1 MIFLISRFYIQFA
14 KQFNILDA
22 KNEYQDLR
30 RELSRKSQRTS
41 HSKAEEGE
49 ADSEDFN
56 LDEFLHGISQ
66 KQDEG
71 GHKRKH
77 IGVSW
82 KNLHVEVT
90 T

>member
-1 MIFLISRFYIQFA
+1 MFIS
-14 KQFNILDA
+14 DA
-22 KNEYQDLR
+22 KSEYEDLR

-41 HSKAEEGE
+41 HSKAEEGQ

-66 KQDEG
+66 KQDEE

-82 KNLHVEVT
+82 KNLHVEVAT
-90 T
+90 